1 MMEDCSE
8 SKIWK
13 YMDLAK
19 FVSLLSTK
27 SLYFACPFQFHDSAE
42 GSLPKSHMEAWSKLL
57 QQSSLDPMLSLRPH
71 FAAQSSDSLQQF
83 DGIIKNL
90 ATEMR
95 LARRKATLKF
105 GVSCWQKSEHE
116 SEAMWKL
123 YSTSGQGIAIEST
136 IGQLKTSLGDR
147 AGLTIDSV
155 RYADFEQDPIEKGQ
169 KHYGLFMKRNCF
181 EHEKE
186 LRATILLPDSQSFL
200 PEKDRGI
207 LVPCDLDVLINR
219 VHVSPLSEKYVSDA
233 VEDLCL
239 GKAHILQKPVLQSQ
253 LFHDPGYDIKI
264 STETMQPIG
273 R

>member
-1 MMEDCSE
+1 MLQPHTPGLNSGPLSGSLSLRRLKCLEASPDETNGQRFNVIRFSAALDGNQPSDFLPRTKEMSYMMEDCSE

-57 QQSSLDPMLSLRPH
+57 QQSSLDPMLSLRPP

-116 SEAMWKL
+116 SEAM
-123 YSTSGQGIAIEST
+123 
-136 IGQLKTSLGDR
+136 
-147 AGLTIDSV
+147 
-155 RYADFEQDPIEKGQ
+155 
-169 KHYGLFMKRNCF
+169 
-181 EHEKE
+181 
-186 LRATILLPDSQSFL
+186 
-200 PEKDRGI
+200 
-207 LVPCDLDVLINR
+207 
-219 VHVSPLSEKYVSDA
+219 
-233 VEDLCL
+233 
-239 GKAHILQKPVLQSQ
+239 
-253 LFHDPGYDIKI
+253 
-264 STETMQPIG
+264 
-273 R
+273 